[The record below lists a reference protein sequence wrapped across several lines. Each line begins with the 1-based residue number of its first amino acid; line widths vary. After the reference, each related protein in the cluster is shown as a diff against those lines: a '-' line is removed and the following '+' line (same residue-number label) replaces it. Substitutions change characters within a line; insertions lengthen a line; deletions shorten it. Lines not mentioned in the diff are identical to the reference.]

1 MQTTFRNIEDI
12 ELPNGDYVE
21 AGSLWKKEDDKMILV
36 DEDRYVEQAYDKE
49 KFTVENDSENTNDEI

>member
-12 ELPNGDYVE
+12 ELPNGDFVE
-21 AGSLWKKEDDKMILV
+21 AGSLWRREGDTMMLV
-36 DEDRYVEQAYDKE
+36 DEDRYVEQAYDEE

>member
-21 AGSLWKKEDDKMILV
+21 AGSLWKKEDDTMILV
-36 DEDRYVEQAYDKE
+36 DEDRYVAAKYNEED
-49 KFTVENDSENTNDEI
+49 FTPENDSENTKEEI

>member
-12 ELPNGDYVE
+12 ELPNGDFVE

-36 DEDRYVEQAYDKE
+36 DEDRYVEQAYDDE

>member
-21 AGSLWKKEDDKMILV
+21 AGSLWEKEDDTMMLV
-36 DEDRYVEQAYDKE
+36 DDDRYVAAKYNEED
-49 KFTVENDSENTNDEI
+49 FTPENDSENTNDEI

>member
-12 ELPNGDYVE
+12 ELPNGDFVE

-36 DEDRYVEQAYDKE
+36 DEDRYVEQAYDE
-49 KFTVENDSENTNDEI
+49 VKFTTENDSENTNDEI

>member
-12 ELPNGDYVE
+12 ELPNGDFVE

-36 DEDRYVEQAYDKE
+36 DEDRYVEQAYDEE
-49 KFTVENDSENTNDEI
+49 KFTTENDPENTNDEI